1 MLVLHSASHAMRA
14 LSLDL
19 RQRIVRAYLDGSSMQ
34 KVADRF
40 EVSLISVRRLVAK
53 DRNGQSLA
61 PGTRASPPERRAVRP
76 QDEAVIEKML
86 ERDPSLTTR
95 EIARRFTDE
104 TARPVAQQTISSTLR
119 RMGYTR
125 KKRR

>member
-1 MLVLHSASHAMRA
+1 MRA

-19 RQRIVRAYLDGSSMQ
+19 RQRIVRAYLGGASMQ

-40 EVSLISVRRLVAK
+40 QVSLISVRRLVAK
-53 DRNGQSLA
+53 DRAGQSLT
-61 PGTRASPPERRAVRP
+61 PGTRATSPERRVVRP
-76 QDEAVIEKML
+76 QDEPVIERML
-86 ERDPSLTTR
+86 SEDPSLTTR

-104 TARPVAQQTISSTLR
+104 TARPVAQQTISTTLR